1 MIDYNKLG
9 CCIDNVYSN
18 IAKDPSRKVIATL
31 NNDML
36 SLRYVS
42 IVEVAKN
49 EDKDRQI
56 KEFEREA
63 VEMISSYKRTLV
75 SLYKEETNSRLG
87 IKEEKNL
94 IPGSYEVMTVSP
106 YSFRKI
112 MKFNYTLKF
121 RLS

>member
-18 IAKDPSRKVIATL
+18 IAKDPSRKVISTL
-31 NNDML
+31 NNDIL

-42 IVEVAKN
+42 IVEVVKN

-63 VEMISSYKRTLV
+63 IEMISSYKRTLP
-75 SLYKEETNSRLG
+75 SLYQEES
-87 IKEEKNL
+87 
-94 IPGSYEVMTVSP
+94 V
-106 YSFRKI
+106 
-112 MKFNYTLKF
+112 NYF
-121 RLS
+121 